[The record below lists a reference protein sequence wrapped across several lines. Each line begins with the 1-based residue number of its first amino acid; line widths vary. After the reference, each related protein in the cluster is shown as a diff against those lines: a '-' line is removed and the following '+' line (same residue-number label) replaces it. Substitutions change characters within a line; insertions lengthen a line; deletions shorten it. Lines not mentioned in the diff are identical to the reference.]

1 MKSSDPPNRG
11 AILKGMKYRALNG
24 EHSTTDSK
32 TIRPA
37 ADSSRGSEKAAR
49 TAKAR
54 ASRARAEIAA
64 FKARG

>member
-1 MKSSDPPNRG
+1 
-11 AILKGMKYRALNG
+11 MKYRKING
-24 EHSTTDSK
+24 DHPTADSK

>member
-1 MKSSDPPNRG
+1 
-11 AILKGMKYRALNG
+11 MKYRALNG
-24 EHSTTDSK
+24 ETTTANGKS
-32 TIRPA
+32 IRPA

>member
-1 MKSSDPPNRG
+1 MR
-11 AILKGMKYRALNG
+11 YRALNG
-24 EHSTTDSK
+24 EHRATEGRS
-32 TIRPA
+32 IRPA
-37 ADSSRGSEKAAR
+37 ADCIRGPEKAAR